1 MDNVE
6 IEDLFA
12 SLGPVTVKRMFGGKG
27 IYCQGVI
34 FALYLFDEIMLKVDD
49 ETAPLFSAAGARQ
62 WVYQREGKSSVAMP
76 YWSTPEDALDD
87 PDEMAKWAL
96 LAFEAGLRAER
107 GKVKPQRSPTS
118 AKKRKDGVG
127 KG

>member
-49 ETAPLFSAAGARQ
+49 ETAPLFLAAGARQ
-62 WVYQREGKSSVAMP
+62 WVYQREGKSPVAMP

-87 PDEMAKWAL
+87 PDEMAKWAR

>member
-34 FALYLFDEIMLKVDD
+34 FALYLFDEIMLKVDE
-49 ETAPLFSAAGARQ
+49 ETAPLFSVAGARQ
-62 WVYQREGKSSVAMP
+62 WVYQREGKSPVAMP

-87 PDEMAKWAL
+87 PDEMAKWAR
-96 LAFEAGLRAER
+96 LAFEAGLRAEA